1 MAHIHELI
9 DFIVTAFIVYERK
22 VLLVFHNQLQKWLP
36 IGGHIE
42 LNEDPEQALFREIQ
56 EECGLEV
63 EILSSKPD
71 IGNEG
76 RKPLLTP
83 NYLDIHKI
91 SDTHRHTSLT
101 YFARAKSDTV
111 KLAEREHEDIRWFRK
126 ADLENPEFQIQEDIK
141 FYAREALRQAQ
152 GKPVKKAK

>member
-1 MAHIHELI
+1 MPHIHELI
-9 DFIVTAFIVYERK
+9 DFVVTVYIVYGDK
-22 VLLVFHNQLQKWLP
+22 VLLVFHKQLQKWLP

-42 LNEDPEQALFREIQ
+42 LDEDPEQALFREIQ

-91 SDTHRHTSLT
+91 SDTHSHTSLT

-111 KLAEREHEDIRWFRK
+111 KLAEREHDDIRWFSESN
-126 ADLENPEFQIQEDIK
+126 LENPDFAIQEDIK
-141 FYAREALRQAQ
+141 FYAREAIKR
-152 GKPVKKAK
+152 AKL

>member
-1 MAHIHELI
+1 MPHIHELI
-9 DFIVTAFIVYERK
+9 DFVVTVYIVYGDK
-22 VLLVFHNQLQKWLP
+22 VLLVFHKQLQKWLP

-42 LNEDPEQALFREIQ
+42 LDEDPEQALFREIQ

-91 SDTHRHTSLT
+91 SDTHSHTSLT

-111 KLAEREHEDIRWFRK
+111 MLAEREHEDIRWFSE
-126 ADLENPEFQIQEDIK
+126 ADLENPKFQIQKDIK
-141 FYAREALRQAQ
+141 FYIKEAI
-152 GKPVKKAK
+152 KKAKL

>member
-1 MAHIHELI
+1 MPHIHEHI
-9 DFIVTAFIVYERK
+9 DFVVTAFIVYKGK
-22 VLLVFHNQLQKWLP
+22 VLLVFHKQLQKWLP

-42 LNEDPEQALFREIQ
+42 LDEDPEQALFREIQ

-83 NYLDIHKI
+83 NYLDIHRI
-91 SDTHRHTSLT
+91 GETHSHTSLT

-111 KLAEREHEDIRWFRK
+111 KLAEREHEDIRWFSE

-141 FYAREALRQAQ
+141 FYVREALA
-152 GKPVKKAK
+152 KAKL

>member
-1 MAHIHELI
+1 MAHIHELN
-9 DFIVTAFIVYERK
+9 DFVVTVFIVYEGK
-22 VLLVFHNQLQKWLP
+22 VLLVFHKQLQRWLP
-36 IGGHIE
+36 VGGHIE

-63 EILSSKPD
+63 EIFSSKPD
-71 IGNEG
+71 IGSEG

-91 SDTHRHTSLT
+91 SETHSHTSLT

-111 KLAEREHEDIRWFRK
+111 KLAEKEHDDIRWFSE
-126 ADLENPEFQIQEDIK
+126 ADLENPEFKIQDDIK
-141 FYAREALRQAQ
+141 FYARESLE
-152 GKPVKKAK
+152 KAKL

>member
-1 MAHIHELI
+1 MPHIHELI
-9 DFIVTAFIVYERK
+9 DFVVTAFIVHEGK
-22 VLLVFHNQLQKWLP
+22 VLLVFHKKLQKWLP

-42 LNEDPEQALFREIQ
+42 LDEDPEQALFREIQ

-71 IGNEG
+71 IENEG
-76 RKPLLTP
+76 RKSLLTP

-91 SDTHRHTSLT
+91 SDTHSHTSLT

-111 KLAEREHEDIRWFRK
+111 KLAEQEHEDIRWFSE
-126 ADLENPEFQIQEDIK
+126 ADLENQEFQIQKDIK
-141 FYAREALRQAQ
+141 FYAREAFKRVQL
-152 GKPVKKAK
+152 

>member
-1 MAHIHELI
+1 MPHIHELI
-9 DFIVTAFIVYERK
+9 DFVVTAFIVCEDK
-22 VLLVFHNQLQKWLP
+22 VLLVFHKKLQKWLP

-42 LNEDPEQALFREIQ
+42 LDEDPEQALFREIQ

-63 EILSSKPD
+63 EILSSKPN

-91 SDTHRHTSLT
+91 TNTHSHTSLT

-111 KLAEREHEDIRWFRK
+111 KLAEREHEDIRWFGE
-126 ADLENPEFQIQEDIK
+126 ADLESPEFQIQEDIK
-141 FYAREALRQAQ
+141 FYAQEAL
-152 GKPVKKAK
+152 KSSVKIN